1 CADFAARFF
10 SPLPLAGAGLLL
22 GLLVVAALA
31 LAWKREALGRPLMV
45 AAAMVFVGPAA
56 AAFIAIAASLLRPG
70 DFWRAYPLVA
80 YLALYSVL
88 MLIMGALLAR
98 FENVGRER
106 LRAASWLL
114 VLLLGAALSLA
125 LPGATIFFLI

>member
-1 CADFAARFF
+1 
-10 SPLPLAGAGLLL
+10 
-22 GLLVVAALA
+22 
-31 LAWKREALGRPLMV
+31 MV
-45 AAAMVFVGPAA
+45 AAAMVVGGTAA

-98 FENVGRER
+98 FDNVGRER
-106 LRAASWLL
+106 LRAASWSWCCFSEPRSASRRRDEEEDRRSRQREAQR
-114 VLLLGAALSLA
+114 GSEKQHQE
-125 LPGATIFFLI
+125 PGRCTQLFPP